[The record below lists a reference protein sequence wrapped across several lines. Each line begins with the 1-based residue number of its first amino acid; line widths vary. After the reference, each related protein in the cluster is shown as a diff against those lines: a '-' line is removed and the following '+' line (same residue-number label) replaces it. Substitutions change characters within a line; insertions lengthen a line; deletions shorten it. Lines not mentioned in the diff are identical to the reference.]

1 MHDEQQRVLIA
12 IDAHFGHIEPV
23 ARRLALAPQR
33 PARSRP
39 EMRLTGGARPLDRLG
54 VHMRDHQQRAR
65 IRIDDD
71 RGDET
76 RGIEARQETVG
87 AVPLLLHARGFTAPM
102 AVLSPLA
109 SRLSSKSPNWGG
121 DIWPRRS
128 YMRGSCR
135 PQHI

>member
-65 IRIDDD
+65 IRTDDD

-76 RGIEARQETVG
+76 RGIEARPETVG
-87 AVPLLLHARGFTAPM
+87 AVPSMFHARGFTAPM
-102 AVLSPLA
+102 AVLPHLA
-109 SRLSSKSPNWGG
+109 SGLPTKIPKWVCDISS
-121 DIWPRRS
+121 
-128 YMRGSCR
+128 RGLLMAGSFR
-135 PQHI
+135 